1 MKKRLLTVGLI
12 CGIGCQMID
21 LTPVGSQAAFAQPAA
36 SYKAG
41 DKAEGLE
48 TDGKWYAIEILR
60 VEGDK
65 YFVHWVGYDK
75 KFDRLLEAGK
85 IRPAS
90 APGAASGVAQPGG
103 GFNVGDKVE
112 ALSFG
117 KFKAAT
123 VVSVRVLPASGQKK
137 FKVRWDDGSG
147 EYEVV
152 AAQMRAPAFV
162 NFSGKDFQAGQYVHV
177 WYSNGWLETQ
187 VLEVKDGKIKI
198 VFGGYG
204 EKWFPFDDEAIR
216 NKVREEQRAQVKGA
230 EDEFIKEVAG
240 PYFGYA
246 IAVLWASGDPRFAER
261 SAQSFDSMYGYKPEE
276 RIENLGK
283 LAAGLADMAKLMET
297 KFAAFKEVSAANRA
311 AQGKLNADKSG
322 ARYVGDTYRQA
333 AAKAKEGLPL
343 FVMKMNEAA
352 LNRMVDS
359 VKKMGRVVS
368 FGGGIGKG
376 IPVEYGDVELGS
388 PGHDKFQP
396 STKDVVKDGG
406 KLFVAA
412 VKNQLQPL
420 FAAAGL
426 GEADYAPAVAAAEK
440 AIGEAKSEF
449 EKALPTMSVN
459 FPHKDGE
466 VEQFAKEYILKKYPG
481 GKILKV
487 GTVEADWTIWK
498 NNIGIPESRTRVAG
512 VVFKDP
518 TLELCLYAGIN
529 VGQDYAGGGKFSK
542 NNYFSGMGGAI
553 FGAYAGKC
561 K

>member
-1 MKKRLLTVGLI
+1 MKKQLLAVGLV
-12 CGIGCQMID
+12 CGLGC
-21 LTPVGSQAAFAQPAA
+21 LAVAPGSLLVGSAAWAQGA

-147 EYEVV
+147 EYEVT

-240 PYFGYA
+240 PYYGYA
-246 IAVLWASGDPRFAER
+246 SAVLWATGDERFAG
-261 SAQSFDSMYGYKPEE
+261 ANQWTFQSMYGHKADEVLA
-276 RIENLGK
+276 NLPK
-283 LAAGLADMAKLMET
+283 MAAGLADMAKLMET
-297 KFAAFKEVSAANRA
+297 KFAAFKEVSAANA
-311 AQGKLNADKSG
+311 GAQGKMNADKVG

-333 AAKAKEGLPL
+333 AAKAKEGMPL
-343 FVMKMNEAA
+343 FILKMNKDA
-352 LNRMVDS
+352 LD
-359 VKKMGRVVS
+359 KKFALIKAMGEVS
-368 FGGGIGKG
+368 DIAGGGKG
-376 IPVEYGDVELGS
+376 ISFREGTAELGS
-388 PGHDKFQP
+388 PGEDKYEPGSQ
-396 STKDVVKDGG
+396 DVIYGGG
-406 KLFVAA
+406 KKFIAA
-412 VKNQLQPL
+412 LKNQLQPL
-420 FAAAGL
+420 FTAAGL
-426 GEADYAPAVAAAEK
+426 GEAEFAPVVAEAEK
-440 AIGEAKSEF
+440 AVAEAKAAF
-449 EKALPTMSVN
+449 DKNLPVISVN
-459 FPHKDGE
+459 FPAKD
-466 VEQFAKEYILKKYPG
+466 A
-481 GKILKV
+481 
-487 GTVEADWTIWK
+487 TVEAFCKTWIVKQVPGAKVIKAGTLDADWKVWK
-498 NNIGIPESRTRVAG
+498 NSIGIPESRTRWGG
-512 VVFKDP
+512 VVYKDP
-518 TLELCLYAGIN
+518 TTGLCAYASIN
-529 VGQDYAGGGKFSK
+529 AGQDYAAGKFSSAT
-542 NNYFSGMGGAI
+542 YFSKMGGAV
-553 FGAYAGKC
+553 FGAYVGKC

>member
-1 MKKRLLTVGLI
+1 
-12 CGIGCQMID
+12 
-21 LTPVGSQAAFAQPAA
+21 
-36 SYKAG
+36 
-41 DKAEGLE
+41 
-48 TDGKWYAIEILR
+48 
-60 VEGDK
+60 
-65 YFVHWVGYDK
+65 
-75 KFDRLLEAGK
+75 
-85 IRPAS
+85 
-90 APGAASGVAQPGG
+90 
-103 GFNVGDKVE
+103 
-112 ALSFG
+112 
-117 KFKAAT
+117 
-123 VVSVRVLPASGQKK
+123 
-137 FKVRWDDGSG
+137 
-147 EYEVV
+147 
-152 AAQMRAPAFV
+152 
-162 NFSGKDFQAGQYVHV
+162 
-177 WYSNGWLETQ
+177 
-187 VLEVKDGKIKI
+187 
-198 VFGGYG
+198 
-204 EKWFPFDDEAIR
+204 
-216 NKVREEQRAQVKGA
+216 
-230 EDEFIKEVAG
+230 
-240 PYFGYA
+240 
-246 IAVLWASGDPRFAER
+246 
-261 SAQSFDSMYGYKPEE
+261 
-276 RIENLGK
+276 
-283 LAAGLADMAKLMET
+283 
-297 KFAAFKEVSAANRA
+297 
-311 AQGKLNADKSG
+311 
-322 ARYVGDTYRQA
+322 
-333 AAKAKEGLPL
+333 
-343 FVMKMNEAA
+343 MKMNEAA

-376 IPVEYGDVELGS
+376 IPVEYGNVELGS
-388 PGHDKFQP
+388 PGDDKFRP

-426 GEADYAPAVAAAEK
+426 GETDYAPAVAAAEK
-440 AIGEAKSEF
+440 AFGEAKTEF
-449 EKALPTMSVN
+449 EKALPSMSVS